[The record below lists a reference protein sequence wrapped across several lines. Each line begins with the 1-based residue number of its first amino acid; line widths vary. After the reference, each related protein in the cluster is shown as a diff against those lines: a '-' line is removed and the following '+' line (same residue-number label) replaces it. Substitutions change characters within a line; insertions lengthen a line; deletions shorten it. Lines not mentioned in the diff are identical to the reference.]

1 MLCFDTETTSL
12 NPDEARLRV
21 IGVRTNKS
29 DKVYVLWKKDFEKF
43 KRWALKADIVVTFN
57 GDKYDI
63 PVLCNEHNKM
73 FKYQDSLSH
82 ERGKGIDLYQV
93 VVKRESTF
101 KPKNEN
107 NKFDNFTLDGVC
119 DALGLERK
127 VQDFD
132 YGLLQKEEEDL
143 TPEEKAII
151 EEYLIQDV
159 NITWQLY
166 EKMEEMFQPLA
177 EFVPERDV
185 RKKNY
190 IKASMG
196 GITYKVICH
205 IAGLKTEYRNVEEG
219 GDTYQGADV
228 LGPYKES
235 AIGSIEC
242 VDFASAY
249 PHAYMHANL
258 YTRCA
263 FHYEDR
269 ECPLGKPCADCKHKF
284 TGATTPDGR
293 ELKLY
298 GAYCTYGGMGLL
310 EKAIKC
316 LFLMRLDAK
325 TKMKVL
331 KKRGKSDTEEYKA
344 LNNYQQALK
353 IVINTIY
360 GISGSERF
368 VHTYNKD
375 TAADCTLICRF
386 NLNYMHARMAEAGY
400 TVLYGDSVAGDTSID
415 IVGKGPTNIEELFT
429 EVHHTDGEKEYCNL
443 EGLSTPTITDK
454 LTHTTKNVPYVMRHK
469 VSKKMFRVWT
479 SKTQYV
485 DVTEDHSLIGLRGK
499 ELCEVKPT
507 EIDCSLIGQKYFDNV
522 CKNSNVPD
530 IVHQFTGLFIGDGSF
545 EINNGY
551 KARNINISCGL
562 DYESIEAK
570 YFTPLIELGL
580 IEYVKKHGDKGDY
593 RVYGPITDYIRSM
606 HLKDMSQKN
615 FDISYMYGMP
625 ESSKCAMLRGLF
637 DSDGTVMK
645 CDSSPGI
652 RFSNI
657 HTGLCEQ
664 MVHLLREV
672 GVHAT
677 NFTESK
683 TNSYNGKCSGTYS
696 SYVNITS
703 KLDFKEKVGF
713 DVVRKNERLSGIK
726 SNGARHIC
734 DIVRLNVLKVE
745 EIKYVDYVYD
755 IEVED
760 THRFFAN
767 GILVHNTDSAYVED
781 PYDDRDRI
789 EAELL
794 KIEADIKSLF
804 PFPQDT
810 FKIELEEPIEY
821 IQWFKDR
828 TQAGRYKK
836 KMYLMLLKDGEL
848 KAKGLTVIKRDATG
862 LAKLIWRRYIKA
874 HIKEHKNCDVPKAMI
889 DGWITDLLNEDMTN
903 AAIDFKVKP
912 VSEYANPNGLR
923 AQISEKFGEGKHKMI
938 KTTRENVGLGSSV
951 KYVHVDEAVEMKF
964 TIRDIDLK
972 GVYSDLKDLTK
983 DAQRNFDRFM

>member
-1 MLCFDTETTSL
+1 VLCFDTETTSL

-29 DKVYVLWKKDFEKF
+29 DKVYCLWKKDFEKF

-82 ERGKGIDLYQV
+82 KRGKGLDLWEV
-93 VVKRESTF
+93 VTKRESTF
-101 KPKNEN
+101 KPKNESG
-107 NKFDNFTLDGVC
+107 KFDNFTLDGVC

-132 YGLLQKEEEDL
+132 YSILQKEEEDL

-196 GITYKVICH
+196 GMTYKVICH

-235 AIGSIEC
+235 AVGSIEC

-284 TGATTPDGR
+284 TGGTTPDGR

-310 EKAIKC
+310 EKAIKGM
-316 LFLMRLDAK
+316 FLMRLDAK

-331 KKRGKSDTEEYKA
+331 KKQGKADTEEYKA

-400 TVLYGDSVAGDTSID
+400 TVLYGD
-415 IVGKGPTNIEELFT
+415 
-429 EVHHTDGEKEYCNL
+429 
-443 EGLSTPTITDK
+443 
-454 LTHTTKNVPYVMRHK
+454 
-469 VSKKMFRVWT
+469 
-479 SKTQYV
+479 
-485 DVTEDHSLIGLRGK
+485 
-499 ELCEVKPT
+499 
-507 EIDCSLIGQKYFDNV
+507 
-522 CKNSNVPD
+522 
-530 IVHQFTGLFIGDGSF
+530 
-545 EINNGY
+545 
-551 KARNINISCGL
+551 
-562 DYESIEAK
+562 
-570 YFTPLIELGL
+570 
-580 IEYVKKHGDKGDY
+580 
-593 RVYGPITDYIRSM
+593 
-606 HLKDMSQKN
+606 
-615 FDISYMYGMP
+615 
-625 ESSKCAMLRGLF
+625 
-637 DSDGTVMK
+637 
-645 CDSSPGI
+645 
-652 RFSNI
+652 
-657 HTGLCEQ
+657 
-664 MVHLLREV
+664 
-672 GVHAT
+672 
-677 NFTESK
+677 
-683 TNSYNGKCSGTYS
+683 
-696 SYVNITS
+696 
-703 KLDFKEKVGF
+703 
-713 DVVRKNERLSGIK
+713 
-726 SNGARHIC
+726 
-734 DIVRLNVLKVE
+734 
-745 EIKYVDYVYD
+745 
-755 IEVED
+755 
-760 THRFFAN
+760 
-767 GILVHNTDSAYVED
+767 TDSAYVED
-781 PYDDRDRI
+781 PYDDRERI

-804 PFPQDT
+804 PFPQET

-848 KAKGLTVIKRDATG
+848 KIKGLTVIKRDATG
-862 LAKLIWRRYIKA
+862 LAKLIWSRYIKA

-889 DGWITDLLNEDMTN
+889 DGWITDLLNEDMRN

-923 AQISEKFGEGKHKMI
+923 AQISAKYGDGKHQMI
-938 KTTRENVGLGSSV
+938 KTTRQNIGLGASV
-951 KYVHVDEAVEMKF
+951 KYVHVDEAVKMGF
-964 TIRDIDLK
+964 TIKDIDLK